1 MNARNATVRYPLHI
15 TISALFI
22 TLIVVLGVV
31 LSWQN
36 YRKTSSII
44 LTTAG
49 QVFDQITRELILD
62 FNGTYH
68 PVAGALRLLALA
80 PVTTATT
87 LDERLESLRTFTV
100 ALANEPSVSGIQ
112 VGYANGDFFIVRPL
126 RTDDLRRHFGAPGNA
141 AFVADHVDTAA
152 DGERRLVR
160 IFFDAQSREILRKP
174 AEATRL

>member
-1 MNARNATVRYPLHI
+1 MRLQVDSWFMNARDTTVRYPLHI

-22 TLIVVLGVV
+22 TLIVLLGVV

-44 LTTAG
+44 LTAAE

-68 PVAGALRLLALA
+68 PVAGALQLLALA
-80 PVTTATT
+80 PVTAAVS
-87 LDERLESLRTFTV
+87 LEERLTSLRTFAV

-112 VGYANGDFFIVRPL
+112 VGYGNGS
-126 RTDDLRRHFGAPGNA
+126 A
-141 AFVADHVDTAA
+141 A
-152 DGERRLVR
+152 
-160 IFFDAQSREILRKP
+160 SRSS
-174 AEATRL
+174 

>member
-1 MNARNATVRYPLHI
+1 MLYEVITPLHV
-15 TISALFI
+15 TISVLFI
-22 TLIVVLGVV
+22 TLIVALGVL

-80 PVTTATT
+80 PVTTADT
-87 LDERLESLRTFTV
+87 LDERLESLETFTV
-100 ALANEPSVSGIQ
+100 ALANEPSVSGIEI
-112 VGYANGDFFIVRPL
+112 GYANGDFFIVRPL
-126 RTDDLRRHFGAPGNA
+126 RTEAVRRHFGAPGNA
-141 AFVADHVDTAA
+141 AFVADQVDTAA
-152 DGERRLVR
+152 DGKRRLVR
-160 IFFDAQSREILRKP
+160 RNNFV
-174 AEATRL
+174 